1 MGFALSPVTAK
12 RPNFCPPAVYF
23 WSLAFPFFGC
33 ALSRPPPLPA
43 REIFAAGTHATADG
57 TYEDNAPPPMWLEV
71 GGAKRGG
78 ENAGRWPPQ
87 AGFKFGCGKTQS
99 GRDKLRKV
107 LISRTKV

>member
-57 TYEDNAPPPMWLEV
+57 TYEDNAPPQCGLKLEV
-71 GGAKRGG
+71 RNGVERMLDD
-78 ENAGRWPPQ
+78 GRHKLVSNL
-87 AGFKFGCGKTQS
+87 AVG
-99 GRDKLRKV
+99 KLRMGET
-107 LISRTKV
+107 S